1 MATLS
6 TAEQR
11 GAVDGLLKVAH
22 EDPSQGGVILNYL
35 KTVLP
40 AFTWDTQLRTRA
52 ALWQPFL
59 DDGLSINAWCDEV
72 IRYAAVYS
80 NQ

>member
-11 GAVDGLLKVAH
+11 GAIDGLLKVAH
-22 EDPSQGGVILNYL
+22 EDPSQGGIVLNYL
-35 KTVLP
+35 QTVLP
-40 AFTWDTQLRTRA
+40 AFTWAAQLKTRA
-52 ALWQPFL
+52 ALWQPFI

-72 IRYAAVYS
+72 IRYAAAYS
-80 NQ
+80 QQ

>member
-11 GAVDGLLKVAH
+11 GAVDGIFRACG
-22 EDPSQGGVILNYL
+22 ENYNEAAVILNYL

-40 AFTWDTQLRTRA
+40 AFTWEAQLRTRA
-52 ALWQPFL
+52 AVWQPFVAS
-59 DDGLSINAWCDEV
+59 GLSIDWWCDEV
-72 IRYAAVYS
+72 IRLATILA

>member
-11 GAVDGLLKVAH
+11 GAVDGLLKVAG
-22 EDPSQGGVILNYL
+22 EDTQEAGTILNYL
-35 KTVLP
+35 QTVLP
-40 AFTWDTQLRTRA
+40 AFTWATQLRTRA
-52 ALWQPFL
+52 LIWAPFIAS
-59 DDGLSINAWCDEV
+59 GLSIDWWVDEA
-72 IRYAAVYS
+72 IRYAAVKA